1 MIKKIDN
8 QEITESGNRIRSID
22 DSGVE
27 SQNVEEWKKI
37 KSTWDPNHIFTNE
50 V

>member
-27 SQNVEEWKKI
+27 SQNVEEWKKN
-37 KSTWDPNHIFTNE
+37 KKHMGPKPHIYK
-50 V
+50 